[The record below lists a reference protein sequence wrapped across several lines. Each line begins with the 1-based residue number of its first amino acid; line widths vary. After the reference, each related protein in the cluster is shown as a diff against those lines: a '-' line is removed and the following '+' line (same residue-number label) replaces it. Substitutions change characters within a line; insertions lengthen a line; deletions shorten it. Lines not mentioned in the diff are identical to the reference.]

1 MNVAPDS
8 YVTLSAV
15 LFCIGVVGVIARRN
29 PLIMLMS
36 IELLF
41 NAANLAL
48 VTYARLWLNNAGHI
62 FAFLVIT
69 VAAAEAAIA
78 LAIVAVA
85 FRSLP
90 HVDADDAALL
100 KG

>member
-1 MNVAPDS
+1 
-8 YVTLSAV
+8 
-15 LFCIGVVGVIARRN
+15 
-29 PLIMLMS
+29 
-36 IELLF
+36 
-41 NAANLAL
+41 
-48 VTYARLWLNNAGHI
+48 
-62 FAFLVIT
+62 